1 MAKKYKFKLDGLLKL
16 RSFKEEKLKVEL
28 GQINQEVYK
37 VKERIKELENHIADS
52 YVEQEKVFADSSN
65 GQLARFFP
73 YYMQAKREDIKNQ
86 ENLLY
91 SLQKKYERKLNE
103 VHRAMGETKII
114 SNMKD
119 KDMDNWRKAKN
130 KEDNENMEESVQMR
144 QFFKEREL

>member
-28 GQINQEVYK
+28 GQINQEIFK

-52 YVEQEKVFADSSN
+52 YVEQEKVLGDSSN

-86 ENLLY
+86 ENLLF
-91 SLQKKYERKLNE
+91 SLQKQYERKLDD
-103 VHRAMGETKII
+103 VHRAMGEKKII

-119 KDMDNWRKAKN
+119 KDMEKWRKAKN
-130 KEDNENMEESVQMR
+130 KEDNDKMEESVQMR